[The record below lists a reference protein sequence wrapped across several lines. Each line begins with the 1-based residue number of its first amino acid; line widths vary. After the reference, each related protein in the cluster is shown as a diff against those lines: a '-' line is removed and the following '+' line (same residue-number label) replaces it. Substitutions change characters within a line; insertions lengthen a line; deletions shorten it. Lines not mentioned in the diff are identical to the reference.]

1 MGLELIIERSTHL
14 LSYTNIFYRSVS
26 CSMVL
31 FIAMCFVQSVLVFF
45 YCFQM
50 ILSQGFDFQD
60 LILVFNFYMFL
71 FLFIFF
77 GNCIWPGLCFKTCC
91 KVIKTIS
98 EEYGGSDFFLWI
110 WKRKFS
116 YDFKKKSSLR
126 YSYESVILFR
136 FRFNCYRKII
146 LQNDAFL
153 LISSHNLFST

>member
-14 LSYTNIFYRSVS
+14 LSYTNIFTDQYHAEWCYSLQ
-26 CSMVL
+26 CVL
-31 FIAMCFVQSVLVFF
+31 FNLYLFF
-45 YCFQM
+45 DCFQM

-98 EEYGGSDFFLWI
+98 EEYGGSDFFSL
-110 WKRKFS
+110 
-116 YDFKKKSSLR
+116 DMKKK
-126 YSYESVILFR
+126 
-136 FRFNCYRKII
+136 II
-146 LQNDAFL
+146 
-153 LISSHNLFST
+153 I

>member
-14 LSYTNIFYRSVS
+14 LSYTNIFTDQYHAEWCYSLQ
-26 CSMVL
+26 CVL
-31 FIAMCFVQSVLVFF
+31 FNLYLFF
-45 YCFQM
+45 DCFQM

-71 FLFIFF
+71 FLYIFF

-98 EEYGGSDFFLWI
+98 EEYGGSDFFSLDMKKKIII
-110 WKRKFS
+110 WFL
-116 YDFKKKSSLR
+116 KKSSLR

>member
-14 LSYTNIFYRSVS
+14 LSYTNIFTDQYHAEWCYSLQ
-26 CSMVL
+26 CVL
-31 FIAMCFVQSVLVFF
+31 FNLYLFF
-45 YCFQM
+45 DCFQM

-98 EEYGGSDFFLWI
+98 EEYGGSDFFFGYEKENYHMIL
-110 WKRKFS
+110 
-116 YDFKKKSSLR
+116 KKI
-126 YSYESVILFR
+126 ES
-136 FRFNCYRKII
+136 KI
-146 LQNDAFL
+146 
-153 LISSHNLFST
+153 

>member
-14 LSYTNIFYRSVS
+14 LSYTYIFTDQYHAVWCYSLQ
-26 CSMVL
+26 CVL
-31 FIAMCFVQSVLVFF
+31 
-45 YCFQM
+45 FQM

-98 EEYGGSDFFLWI
+98 EEYGGSDFFSLDMKKKIII
-110 WKRKFS
+110 WF
-116 YDFKKKSSLR
+116 YKKSSLR